1 MSLLGSIAFKKLGSI
16 VIPSRIANKNNPVMF
31 KLYLYVFDSGHKYYV
46 LERGNCK
53 AKTNILLRIDSKC
66 IYAHIFGSAR
76 CDCGEQLHEAIK
88 KIGAE
93 KEGLLIFGYDQDGR
107 GISLEDHM
115 VVYGLQDEGYD
126 TVDANLKAGLKPD
139 QRDYS
144 EISNIIKD
152 FELTS
157 IRLLSNNPHR
167 IQSIIDSGIKVTRV
181 PFKVV
186 DLDKYNAAQL
196 IVKQT
201 KLGHL
206 FGWDLNDA
214 KVKELFNK
222 SLAQED
228 WE

>member
-1 MSLLGSIAFKKLGSI
+1 
-16 VIPSRIANKNNPVMF
+16 
-31 KLYLYVFDSGHKYYV
+31 
-46 LERGNCK
+46 
-53 AKTNILLRIDSKC
+53 
-66 IYAHIFGSAR
+66 
-76 CDCGEQLHEAIK
+76 
-88 KIGAE
+88 
-93 KEGLLIFGYDQDGR
+93 
-107 GISLEDHM
+107 M